1 MLWELFC
8 QPFAEFDFMWQALLG
23 MSCLAL
29 GAACRRVRQRLG
41 PGRRFRAGSDGAGGA
56 DRGGRNRGG

>member
-29 GAACRRVRQRLG
+29 ARRPWVCCCSCGA
-41 PGRRFRAGSDGAGGA
+41 
-56 DRGGRNRGG
+56 

>member
-23 MSCLAL
+23 MFCLAL
-29 GAACRRVRQRLG
+29 GAAPWGVLLQLRRMSLTETPSVTPCCQVW
-41 PGRRFRAGSDGAGGA
+41 RRAT
-56 DRGGRNRGG
+56 